1 MLINFTTNHHQIRMI
16 TQRESIYSHTTPTKA
31 KSNLRTLNALK
42 ISFKREK
49 SNQRLKKLSSSIF
62 NNSKSYSKKYR
73 KKDKSDKKMKTT
85 IRIRMK
91 FKRVQIMLKNIQKIS
106 QILNKKIKVV
116 MIYSVKS
123 NIQVQTKK
131 LINPNSWIQQL
142 QMEIIRA
149 SMKTLSMTQN
159 KPHHRSNNFL
169 MIRKVTTTN
178 KINKT
183 CKNF

>member
-1 MLINFTTNHHQIRMI
+1 MLINFTINHHQIRMI
-16 TQRESIYSHTTPTKA
+16 TQRESIYSHTTLTKA

-42 ISFKREK
+42 ISFKRERN
-49 SNQRLKKLSSSIF
+49 NQRLKKLSSSIF

-85 IRIRMK
+85 IRIRVN
-91 FKRVQIMLKNIQKIS
+91 FKRAQIMLKNTQKIS
-106 QILNKKIKVV
+106 RILNKKIKV

-131 LINPNSWIQQL
+131 LISPSSWIQQL

-159 KPHHRSNNFL
+159 KPHHRSNSFL
-169 MIRKVTTTN
+169 MIRKVTTIN